1 MSQADF
7 THTVEIKRSCRNAIG
22 RFSDLP
28 DNKVYP
34 AYQKNETQWVVGIRG
49 KDEVLHHSHLF
60 SITPASIMT
69 IDRAIPEKYK
79 QEADPEGLGLNRPG
93 AKADAG
99 KDEYDMAL
107 FSFPNALAHVDR
119 VGKFGAKKY
128 TKGGFLSVPNGEVRY
143 NNAGVRHNIKHLSGE
158 LTDSDSGEL
167 HLAHKAW
174 NALAELE
181 LYLRANKK

>member
-1 MSQADF
+1 
-7 THTVEIKRSCRNAIG
+7 
-22 RFSDLP
+22 
-28 DNKVYP
+28 
-34 AYQKNETQWVVGIRG
+34 
-49 KDEVLHHSHLF
+49 
-60 SITPASIMT
+60 
-69 IDRAIPEKYK
+69 
-79 QEADPEGLGLNRPG
+79 
-93 AKADAG
+93 
-99 KDEYDMAL
+99 MAL

>member
-1 MSQADF
+1 MSQVNP
-7 THTVEIKRSCRNAIG
+7 THTVELSDACRYGVG

-28 DNKVYP
+28 ARAVYN
-34 AYQKNETQWVVGIRG
+34 AWKHSEDQWCVQIRG
-49 KDEVLHHSHLF
+49 ANEVIHDSHLCN
-60 SITPASIMT
+60 ICKIPAT
-69 IDRAIPEKYK
+69 IES
-79 QEADPEGLGLNRPG
+79 DPEGLGLNRPG

-99 KDEYDMAL
+99 KNEYDMVL

-174 NALAELE
+174 NAMAELE